1 MHKQVHI
8 HTWKQRCESARALAV
23 SRHLLAACLCLSANR
38 TSSEDIY
45 HPAASS
51 ERQMT
56 SQHLHSHLLT
66 LFLLPPDHSCS
77 PLHLLSTH
85 LFLLL
90 HFTTRRSHPS
100 LLSLSLSFF
109 SSIAIHFWYNATT
122 STISWLDSY
131 LFWYSFSSSVL
142 QCSRKIQEADLAGR
156 IFHFLL
162 YFRNKYISACGC
174 VGVNVPFVRRSPIVS
189 SLTCFF
195 LFQFILSLNIYFF
208 ILLILLQ

>member
-90 HFTTRRSHPS
+90 FFTLVVAIPLSC
-100 LLSLSLSFF
+100 LSLSLF
-109 SSIAIHFWYNATT
+109 
-122 STISWLDSY
+122 
-131 LFWYSFSSSVL
+131 
-142 QCSRKIQEADLAGR
+142 
-156 IFHFLL
+156 FLL
-162 YFRNKYISACGC
+162 SPSIFDITPPPPPFPDWTRTFSDIHSAHLSCSAAEKY
-174 VGVNVPFVRRSPIVS
+174 RSW
-189 SLTCFF
+189 
-195 LFQFILSLNIYFF
+195 
-208 ILLILLQ
+208 